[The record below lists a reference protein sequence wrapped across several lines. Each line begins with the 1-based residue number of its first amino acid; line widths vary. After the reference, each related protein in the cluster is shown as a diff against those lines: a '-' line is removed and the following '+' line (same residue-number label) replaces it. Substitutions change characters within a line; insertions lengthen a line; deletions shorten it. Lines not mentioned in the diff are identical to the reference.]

1 MTLQTTVSNF
11 LPRPPKRTKTALASP
26 GKGLSQIFLTNQKG
40 AKLQGPAPWVYTS
53 SDTGSCPPT
62 QDFKIESTGKR
73 SSQCWGPLLGGWT
86 CSPLFVSAS
95 PRLWRWLGKR
105 TRPPVSPKLLLG
117 CGGGVLS
124 DSWISHQKLWSVHD
138 VRKPWSVSLPLSN
151 HPKLGELSIQAPHRW
166 GDTQQEQPP
175 PSFGRIL
182 LHQSRQV
189 APGLTCLWKLK
200 LSHRKT
206 LNNPL
211 GLKRWLFQWDLSF
224 FISLGALQLLGIIL
238 LSTVTRVSLEC
249 CVLSKALNSCL

>member
-1 MTLQTTVSNF
+1 MLRSVTGRPNEQPSLRQCLSSTLALTWKEN
-11 LPRPPKRTKTALASP
+11 TATRI
-26 GKGLSQIFLTNQKG
+26 SQ
-40 AKLQGPAPWVYTS
+40 AVAWV
-53 SDTGSCPPT
+53 
-62 QDFKIESTGKR
+62 
-73 SSQCWGPLLGGWT
+73 W
-86 CSPLFVSAS
+86 
-95 PRLWRWLGKR
+95 
-105 TRPPVSPKLLLG
+105 
-117 CGGGVLS
+117 GGVLS
-124 DSWISHQKLWSVHD
+124 DRWISHQKLWSVHD

-224 FISLGALQLLGIIL
+224 FISFFNPY
-238 LSTVTRVSLEC
+238 VMWYYMYF
-249 CVLSKALNSCL
+249 